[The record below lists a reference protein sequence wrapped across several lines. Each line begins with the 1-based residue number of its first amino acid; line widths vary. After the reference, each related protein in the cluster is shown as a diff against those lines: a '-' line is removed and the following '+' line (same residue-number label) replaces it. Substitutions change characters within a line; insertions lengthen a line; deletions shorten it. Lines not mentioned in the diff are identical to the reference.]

1 MQPERSPDADEP
13 EAYSPGEEA
22 PTTRGRLA

>member
-1 MQPERSPDADEP
+1 MQSERSPDADEP

-22 PTTRGRLA
+22 PATRGLRV

>member
-13 EAYSPGEEA
+13 EAYPPGEEA
-22 PTTRGRLA
+22 PATRGRRV